1 MCPLCILIC
10 GFSVH
15 YMWILGALICE
26 YWGVGVLI
34 RGNWVSLYSSYGHA
48 LIFGTHLIYEK
59 LENYPFPHIRACP
72 YMRVNTVD
80 MKDWLID
87 LIVWSCQAAYNLR
100 KNIQKKYGSEKNDIY
115 SFLATAFEYSSF
127 LARQNC
133 DYQFLMMEIVWVLV
147 SYKRVSYI
155 KKSVLLYLLLKIIR
169 KSVWIWLN

>member
-1 MCPLCILIC
+1 M
-10 GFSVH
+10 
-15 YMWILGALICE
+15 
-26 YWGVGVLI
+26 
-34 RGNWVSLYSSYGHA
+34 
-48 LIFGTHLIYEK
+48 
-59 LENYPFPHIRACP
+59 CP
-72 YMRVNTVD
+72 YMRIFRALYVNVGCPYMRILGGGCPYTRKLGVLIFELWACPYIRD
-80 MKDWLID
+80 TFDLWKAGKLPISAYKGMSLYAGQYGRYERLID
-87 LIVWSCQAAYNLR
+87 WFNSMILSSSLYS
-100 KNIQKKYGSEKNDIY
+100 KKKYTKKYGSEKNDIY